1 MKFEYKLIAVI
12 SFLSILIVGIII
24 NFPAQW
30 KPDFNIV
37 EDKQIAYNFTI
48 SSPTFKFDGIKNTY
62 FVDSMGPDKKN
73 PSIHKILVSFDSS
86 HTGYGDRS
94 DQDIEN
100 TTTRHFVTIMIEN
113 DKIISAIMDD
123 IWDELNQNT
132 VTKNKPRTNTPE
144 FILDFSHQKGDDTDT
159 LYGVI
164 FDSSKKTLTI
174 TTGLNQQT
182 LGPLKDEI
190 FAELWDT
197 VGKTNIFSADDDYP
211 PLKGSVDYITYSL
224 SIQSGEL
231 LNEVSW
237 TDSSPNTPTSAII
250 IQEKVNSI
258 IKNIQNNPN
267 LEYNNDGLTQTMPP
281 SYVKI
286 VDGLQ
291 IVTIDAKEFKF
302 IPSELHIKAGKTK
315 FILVNVGETTHELVV
330 YESSK
335 KDIVDKAELAED
347 EKTIGKNVLFEINDL
362 APGKSGESDILNLKE
377 GSYVMGCHVPGH
389 YEAGMKGTIDIQ
401 P

>member
-174 TTGLNQQT
+174 TTGLN
-182 LGPLKDEI
+182 
-190 FAELWDT
+190 
-197 VGKTNIFSADDDYP
+197 
-211 PLKGSVDYITYSL
+211 
-224 SIQSGEL
+224 
-231 LNEVSW
+231 
-237 TDSSPNTPTSAII
+237 
-250 IQEKVNSI
+250 
-258 IKNIQNNPN
+258 
-267 LEYNNDGLTQTMPP
+267 
-281 SYVKI
+281 
-286 VDGLQ
+286 
-291 IVTIDAKEFKF
+291 
-302 IPSELHIKAGKTK
+302 
-315 FILVNVGETTHELVV
+315 
-330 YESSK
+330 
-335 KDIVDKAELAED
+335 
-347 EKTIGKNVLFEINDL
+347 
-362 APGKSGESDILNLKE
+362 
-377 GSYVMGCHVPGH
+377 
-389 YEAGMKGTIDIQ
+389 
-401 P
+401 